1 MEATKNPLQIPDR
14 SAGFSFDLSGKCA
27 LVTGSSQGIG
37 RAIAIGLARA
47 GASVVVNYHSG
58 REAAAEVVSLII
70 ADGGCAIAVQADVG
84 DLTQHRQLIDA
95 AINNF
100 GRLDILVNNAA
111 VTQRE
116 TFLEATSSAWDRT
129 MDVNL
134 KGIYFLS
141 QVAAR
146 LMVAQ
151 GSGKI
156 VNISSVHD
164 ARPMAANSIY
174 NITKA
179 ALVMLTKSLALELA
193 ASGIQVNCVS
203 PGAILTSET
212 RERLEDPAF
221 RAKILEKIPARQIGE
236 PDDVVGAVLL
246 LASPASRY
254 INGATLYV
262 DGGMLLQ

>member
-1 MEATKNPLQIPDR
+1 MEPTKIAPHHSDR
-14 SAGFSFDLSGKCA
+14 PAEVTFNLTGKCA
-27 LVTGSSQGIG
+27 VVTGSSQGIG
-37 RAIAIGLARA
+37 RAIAFGLARA
-47 GASVVVNYHSG
+47 GAAVVVNYPTDS
-58 REAAAEVVSLII
+58 AAADEVVSQIT
-70 ADGGCAIAVQADVG
+70 AEGARAIAVRADVG
-84 DLTQHRQLIDA
+84 DLAQHRQLIDA
-95 AINNF
+95 ASSHF

-116 TFLEATSSAWDRT
+116 TFLEATPDAWDRT

-141 QVAAR
+141 QAAAR

-164 ARPMAANSIY
+164 TRPMAANSVY

-179 ALVMLTKSLALELA
+179 AVVMLTKSLALELA
-193 ASGIQVNCVS
+193 GSGIQVNCVS

-212 RERLEDPAF
+212 RERLEDPVF

-236 PDDVVGAVLL
+236 PDDVVAAVLL
-246 LASPASRY
+246 LASAASGY
-254 INGATLYV
+254 INGATLTV

>member
-1 MEATKNPLQIPDR
+1 MEPTKNSPQICDR
-14 SAGFSFDLSGKCA
+14 PSEVTFNLTGKCA

-37 RAIAIGLARA
+37 RAIAFGLARA
-47 GASVVVNYHSG
+47 GASVVVNYPKDS
-58 REAAAEVVSLII
+58 EAADEVVSKIT
-70 ADGGCAIAVQADVG
+70 AGGGRAIAVQADVG
-84 DLTQHRQLIDA
+84 DLAQHRKLITA
-95 AINNF
+95 ASDHF

-111 VTQRE
+111 VTRRE
-116 TFLEATSSAWDRT
+116 AFLDATPGAWDRT

-141 QVAAR
+141 QAAAR

-164 ARPMAANSIY
+164 TRPMATNSIY

-193 ASGIQVNCVS
+193 ESGIQVNCVS

-236 PDDVVGAVLL
+236 PDDVVAAVLL
-246 LASPASRY
+246 LASAASGY
-254 INGATLYV
+254 INGANLSV